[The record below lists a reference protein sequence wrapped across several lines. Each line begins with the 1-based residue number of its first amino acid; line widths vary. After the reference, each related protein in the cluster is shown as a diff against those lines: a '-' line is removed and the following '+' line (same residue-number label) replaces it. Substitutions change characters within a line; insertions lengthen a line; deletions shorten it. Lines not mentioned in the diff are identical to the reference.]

1 MCAKIKE
8 MIVYNIAL
16 ALLVLAAANAGTNK
30 SALGLNA
37 SRLNTRIIH
46 HDESHPTFVDFG
58 HGEHGEPTGAGV
70 TGVDGAVKWTGLRG
84 STNVVDANAST
95 EIGSNNADG
104 TVPAKI
110 WVKRSDRIA
119 GALTTVS

>member
-1 MCAKIKE
+1 
-8 MIVYNIAL
+8 MIASIAPLTLIL
-16 ALLVLAAANAGTNK
+16 ATANAGTF
-30 SALGLNA
+30 LGLDA
-37 SRLNTRIIH
+37 SHVDQIVRSSPAET
-46 HDESHPTFVDFG
+46 DKQPT
-58 HGEHGEPTGAGV
+58 AALL
-70 TGVDGAVKWTGLRG
+70 GAVQEASTDPGVNVFKPAGLRG
-84 STNVVDANAST
+84 FDGVNVLA

>member
-16 ALLVLAAANAGTNK
+16 ALLILAAANAGTNK

-37 SRLNTRIIH
+37 SRLNTRSIH
-46 HDESHPTFVDFG
+46 VESPASVDFG